1 MIIYKDILKKLKE
14 AGYPTTRL
22 RREKIFT
29 ESTIGRLRNGSPVNT
44 STINTVCKLTGL
56 PVEEVMEYVP
66 DP

>member
-29 ESTIGRLRNGSPVNT
+29 ESTIGRLRNGNPVNT
-44 STINTVCKLTGL
+44 NTINTVCMLTGL

-66 DP
+66 D